1 MDQTADSEKRVNPA
15 VGWKGW
21 EENLKSLP
29 GAITEYIQPSN
40 ENHFSRRSSSKRK
53 TGLIVFIGGCTYTEI
68 AAIRF
73 LSAYSEN
80 RDFLILT
87 TNITNG
93 NKLID
98 SLNEFKTA

>member
-1 MDQTADSEKRVNPA
+1 MSEN
-15 VGWKGW
+15 
-21 EENLKSLP
+21 
-29 GAITEYIQPSN
+29 IQPSN
-40 ENHFSRRSSSKRK
+40 ENHFSRRSSSIRK

-73 LSAYSEN
+73 LSTYYEN

-98 SLNEFKTA
+98 SLVESKMV